1 MSAAEAAKIEME
13 DARAAV
19 VDCEREIQAIK
30 AKLQTLRSAASAEA
44 GEAAELPNSLEIA
57 LLKVS

>member
-19 VDCEREIQAIK
+19 VDCETEIQAIK
-30 AKLQTLRSAASAEA
+30 AKLQTLRSAASAEG
-44 GEAAELPNSLEIA
+44 GEAELPNSLDIA